1 MPDGNSARNSQRL
14 TLHQIEALA
23 IVAGML
29 VLFVSDRLRYDVI
42 AALALSTALLTG
54 VVAAKQAFEGFSS
67 SVVIIIASVLVI
79 SRAVAVSGVIDSA
92 MRRLL
97 RWLDSTT
104 LQVGTLTAAV
114 TLLSAFVKNV
124 GALGVFMPVAIQA
137 AERRNRPVSQY
148 LMPLAFG
155 SLIGGTMT
163 LIGTSPNVLISEVRR
178 ELVGQPFHMFDF
190 TPVGLPLSL
199 IAIAFL
205 GVGWRLLPANRQGQ
219 PTPERRF
226 AIEDYTSEALL
237 PEDSPMVGKTV
248 ADLEGLGESDV
259 TVTAIIREHSHRYV
273 PRPHWT
279 LFAGDILVLQG
290 DATAL
295 QPVIDHAR
303 LKLLGIDEIA
313 ALKPR
318 NKDDVLETA
327 EAVVAPDSPLIGRTP
342 QDLHLRQSYEVNLLA
357 LSRGGQQT
365 TARLRHVRFEPG
377 DIVVLQ
383 GRQTQLNNALTELRL
398 LPLAERNLSIG
409 RPRWRYLP
417 ILILLAAMIAIASGE
432 VQVEVGFFIGATL
445 VVLLRLITPREAYD
459 AVDWPIIVM
468 LGCLIP
474 VGEALKETGAAGLLA
489 DGLTVLAAQL
499 PASLA
504 VAMIMVV
511 SMLVTPM
518 LHHAAAVLV
527 MGPVAAAVAKN
538 LGLGPDA
545 FLMATAFGAACDF
558 LTPIGHQNS
567 TLVMGPGGYRFSDY
581 WRLGLPLSLLVA
593 TAGTWLILLEWP
605 LR

>member
-1 MPDGNSARNSQRL
+1 L
-14 TLHQIEALA
+14 TLLQIESLA
-23 IVAGML
+23 IIAGML
-29 VLFVSDRLRYDVI
+29 VLFVSDRLRYDVV
-42 AALALSTALLTG
+42 AALALSAALLTG
-54 VVAAKQAFEGFSS
+54 VVPAKKAFEGFASP
-67 SVVIIIASVLVI
+67 VIIIIASVLVI

-92 MRRLL
+92 MRRVL
-97 RWLDSTT
+97 RVLDSTT

-114 TLLSAFVKNV
+114 TFLSAFVKNV

-137 AERRNRPVSQY
+137 AERRNRAVSQY

-178 ELVGQPFHMFDF
+178 EIVGQPFRMFDF

-199 IAIAFL
+199 VAIAFL
-205 GVGWRLLPANRQGQ
+205 SVGWRLLPVNRQGQ
-219 PTPERRF
+219 PSPEKRF
-226 AIEDYTSEALL
+226 AIEDYTSEATL
-237 PEDSPMVGKTV
+237 PEDTPMVGKTV
-248 ADLEGLGESDV
+248 ADLEALGEGEVAVS
-259 TVTAIIREHSHRYV
+259 AIIREHSHRYV

-290 DATAL
+290 DPTAL
-295 QPVIDHAR
+295 QPMVDQAK
-303 LKLLGIDEIA
+303 LKMLGAEEMA
-313 ALKPR
+313 ERKPR
-318 NKDDVLETA
+318 NKDDVLETV
-327 EAVVAPDSPLIGRTP
+327 EAVVAPDSSLIGRTP
-342 QDLHLRQSYEVNLLA
+342 QDLHLRQSYEINLIA
-357 LSRGGQQT
+357 LSRGGEPT
-365 TARLRHVRFEPG
+365 TARLRHNRFQPG

-383 GRQTQLNNALTELRL
+383 GRQTQLNNALTELHL
-398 LPLAERNLSIG
+398 LPLAERNLAIG
-409 RPRWRYLP
+409 TPRWRYLP
-417 ILILLAAMIAIASGE
+417 ILILLAAMVAISFGV
-432 VQVEVGFFIGATL
+432 VQVEVGFFVAATL
-445 VVLLRLITPREAYD
+445 IVLLRLITPREAYD
-459 AVDWPIIVM
+459 AVEWPIIVM

-489 DGLTVLAAQL
+489 DGLTVLAAHL
-499 PASLA
+499 PLSLA
-504 VAMIMVV
+504 VGMIMIV

-538 LGLGPDA
+538 LGVGPDA
-545 FLMATAFGAACDF
+545 FLMAVAFGAACDF

-581 WRLGLPLSLLVA
+581 WRLGLPLSILVA
-593 TAGTWLILLEWP
+593 VAGTWLILLRWP